1 MLCIFPSNVFLYP
14 HTSDKLLFVI
24 TESQFYLNQ
33 FVRKSV
39 SLIRAWAYAS
49 FEVFPLP
56 PYHNMCVSMWTQPQ
70 FLHCLCVHCM
80 PVCVSFVSVHLYTYK
95 CAWWWDIVVSSS
107 FLCKNSEGK
116 KKWGREWIQSALCEN
131 CLWAELKQQGEREA
145 AAGRGEERRVFI
157 CSSARGKRWR
167 REGEGDQERW
177 GVCSYADQQVW
188 ECMRIRY
195 SVQRKQIINH
205 IHLNN
210 IISIMM
216 QGY

>member
-1 MLCIFPSNVFLYP
+1 MLCIFPSNFFLYP

-80 PVCVSFVSVHLYTYK
+80 PMCSPVCVSFVSVHLYTYK

-116 KKWGREWIQSALCEN
+116 KSGVGNEFNQPCVKIACGLSWSSR
-131 CLWAELKQQGEREA
+131 ERERQQQA
-145 AAGRGEERRVFI
+145 EEKKDVCSYVHQQEERDDEERERGIRRGEEYVHMLISKCESAWESDTVFKENK
-157 CSSARGKRWR
+157 SS
-167 REGEGDQERW
+167 
-177 GVCSYADQQVW
+177 
-188 ECMRIRY
+188 
-195 SVQRKQIINH
+195 IIFT
-205 IHLNN
+205 
-210 IISIMM
+210 
-216 QGY
+216 